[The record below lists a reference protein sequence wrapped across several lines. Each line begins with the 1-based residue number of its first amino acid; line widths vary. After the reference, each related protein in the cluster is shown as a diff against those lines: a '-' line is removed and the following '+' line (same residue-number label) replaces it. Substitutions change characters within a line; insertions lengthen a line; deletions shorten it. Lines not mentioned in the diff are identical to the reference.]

1 MLELMLLN
9 IRIDIGNWVWC
20 GVIAIISES
29 VRTPALSLISL
40 KLSYK
45 NILIEILALILLFLN
60 VILICDKSVPRVFNH
75 SQRIKKKAL
84 HSKKI
89 SSYAHF
95 KSNSCVLKS
104 FQRV

>member
-9 IRIDIGNWVWC
+9 VRIDTGNRVWC

-45 NILIEILALILLFLN
+45 NILIEILALIFFLN
-60 VILICDKSVPRVFNH
+60 VILVCDKSVPHVFNH
-75 SQRIKKKAL
+75 SQRIKK
-84 HSKKI
+84 SFT
-89 SSYAHF
+89 F
-95 KSNSCVLKS
+95 KENITLRS
-104 FQRV
+104 F

>member
-9 IRIDIGNWVWC
+9 IRIDIRNRVWC

-45 NILIEILALILLFLN
+45 NILTEILALIF
-60 VILICDKSVPRVFNH
+60 F
-75 SQRIKKKAL
+75 
-84 HSKKI
+84 
-89 SSYAHF
+89 
-95 KSNSCVLKS
+95 
-104 FQRV
+104 